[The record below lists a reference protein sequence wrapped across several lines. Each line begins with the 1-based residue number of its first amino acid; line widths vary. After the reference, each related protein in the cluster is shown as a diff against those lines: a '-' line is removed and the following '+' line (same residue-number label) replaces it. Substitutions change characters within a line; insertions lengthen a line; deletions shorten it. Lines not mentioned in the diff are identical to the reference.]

1 MNVEVKLIAYI
12 RDQLVSESLPE
23 LTADSNLIADG
34 VLDSTALMQIVLW
47 IEDEFDIAV
56 DVEDM
61 TPENFGT
68 VRNMA
73 EYLRNKGPS
82 EVTQG

>member
-1 MNVEVKLIAYI
+1 MNVEAKLIDYI
-12 RDQLVSESLPE
+12 RNTLVSESLPE
-23 LTADSNLIADG
+23 LTADSNLIVDG
-34 VLDSTALMQIVLW
+34 ILDSTALMQIVLW
-47 IEDEFDIAV
+47 IEDEFDVAV

-73 EYLRNKGPS
+73 DYLRGKVSN

>member
-1 MNVEVKLIAYI
+1 MEAKLIDYI
-12 RDQLVSESLPE
+12 RNQLVSESLPE
-23 LTADSNLIADG
+23 LKADSNLVVDG
-34 VLDSTALMQIVLW
+34 VLDSTALMQMVLW
-47 IEDEFDIAV
+47 IEDEFGIAV

-73 EYLRNKGPS
+73 DYLRRKVPS